1 MSTLQYS
8 PIVEPSSPLNC
19 SLLEPILGPCNP
31 DRGREAGHW
40 ISSSTQKKPHT
51 LQRRKQMGEKHNK
64 STTTGGGRGV
74 SKALG
79 FMEDEDQSQMKVAI
93 AKTDLFDTQE
103 SRTSLDAGSHRH
115 FEAHAERN
123 ENGADPQ
130 ARDLADGPREGD
142 HGPEIDSAASWR
154 QALEREIESTDACG
168 RREGC
173 RPVTVKNPSWTP
185 LVPPRSLLVRSEW
198 VCRSCKMLMYALQ
211 Y

>member
-1 MSTLQYS
+1 
-8 PIVEPSSPLNC
+8 
-19 SLLEPILGPCNP
+19 
-31 DRGREAGHW
+31 
-40 ISSSTQKKPHT
+40 
-51 LQRRKQMGEKHNK
+51 MGEKHNK